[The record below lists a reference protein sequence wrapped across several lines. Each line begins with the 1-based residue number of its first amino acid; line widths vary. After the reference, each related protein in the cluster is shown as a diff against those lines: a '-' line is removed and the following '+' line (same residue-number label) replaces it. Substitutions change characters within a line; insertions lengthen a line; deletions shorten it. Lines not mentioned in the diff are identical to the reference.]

1 MRRKRAQTM
10 AERFLQPRGAVHPPA
25 KRKVP
30 YPRWIVAGLAR
41 LFVWVFVASA
51 VSVGIAL
58 LIGHF
63 RGSDP
68 SRSVPV
74 GLYIGGAALMVVS
87 LGGMGAFGSGNLYRM
102 GYAAGASS
110 DQTMRQLHASRG
122 AYVLV
127 GLLVI
132 GLGVFFDWLL

>member
-1 MRRKRAQTM
+1 MVVPPKRRRIA
-10 AERFLQPRGAVHPPA
+10 F
-25 KRKVP
+25 
-30 YPRWIVAGLAR
+30 PRWILTGLLR
-41 LFVWVFVASA
+41 LFVWVLVVSG

-74 GLYIGGAALMVVS
+74 GLYIGGAALTLVAM
-87 LGGMGAFGSGNLYRM
+87 GGFGGRTVYGTGDAEGLRNDLN
-102 GYAAGASS
+102 
-110 DQTMRQLHASRG
+110 MRRAQSIRG
-122 AYVLV
+122 VYLLV

-132 GLGVFFDWLL
+132 GLGILFDWLL

>member
-1 MRRKRAQTM
+1 M
-10 AERFLQPRGAVHPPA
+10 
-25 KRKVP
+25 
-30 YPRWIVAGLAR
+30 
-41 LFVWVFVASA
+41 ASA

-87 LGGMGAFGSGNLYRM
+87 LGGMGVFGSGNIYRM
-102 GYAAGASS
+102 GYDEAASN
-110 DQTMRQLHASRG
+110 DHTLRELHASRG
-122 AYVLV
+122 AYVIVGLLLV
-127 GLLVI
+127 GL
-132 GLGVFFDWLL
+132 GVLFDWML